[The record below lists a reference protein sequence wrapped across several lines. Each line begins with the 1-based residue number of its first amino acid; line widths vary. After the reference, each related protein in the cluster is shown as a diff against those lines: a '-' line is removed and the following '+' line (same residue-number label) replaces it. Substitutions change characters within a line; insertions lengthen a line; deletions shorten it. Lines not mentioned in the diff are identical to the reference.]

1 MDGETRGNRGQA
13 PNINKISY
21 RIAGP
26 NGIVFHFSFFSSE
39 SLFLNGQKFNAN
51 NSHGICRLD
60 FCGSSTYT
68 NWIKLLTTNTILI
81 RRGFQLRMCHFS

>member
-1 MDGETRGNRGQA
+1 MDGETRGNRSET

-21 RIAGP
+21 RTAGP
-26 NGIVFHFSFFSSE
+26 NGIVFHFSFFPSKN
-39 SLFLNGQKFNAN
+39 LFLKGQKFYAN
-51 NSHGICRLD
+51 FSHGICRLE

-81 RRGFQLRMCHFS
+81 HHGFQLRMCHFP

>member
-1 MDGETRGNRGQA
+1 MEKLEETEV
-13 PNINKISY
+13 KL
-21 RIAGP
+21 RILIKSAIGLLALMVLYFIFP
-26 NGIVFHFSFFSSE
+26 CESS
-39 SLFLNGQKFNAN
+39 FLNGQKFNAN

-60 FCGSSTYT
+60 FCGSSTST